1 MAEISGLVLLITKI
15 TVINFRSDVLV
26 DTGITLEIKLI
37 ILGWFFI
44 ILTKIK

>member
-15 TVINFRSDVLV
+15 TVLNFRSDVLL

-37 ILGWFFI
+37 ILGLVFI
-44 ILTKIK
+44 FLTKIK